1 MSLRCLRSLAFT
13 SNIMERT
20 VTTSIV
26 CIVNSRSERER
37 ERRKVRGRRR
47 DPDPVS
53 KTPKQNDNLP
63 LKVSR
68 QHST

>member
-26 CIVNSRSERER
+26 RIVNSRSEREGGGKAKG
-37 ERRKVRGRRR
+37 EGAT

-63 LKVSR
+63 LKISLPHV
-68 QHST
+68 T